1 MVYLT
6 PKTMEENHKN
16 AQDPNPSQGKK
27 SEADPNA
34 TYTPDTEELRN
45 SASTS
50 TYDAGSSGN
59 TGHEGFLSRQ
69 DEDDLKSRTDEPENR

>member
-1 MVYLT
+1 
-6 PKTMEENHKN
+6 MEQNDQE
-16 AQDPNPSQGKK
+16 QDPTPTQGKQ
-27 SEADPNA
+27 SEADPHA

>member
-1 MVYLT
+1 
-6 PKTMEENHKN
+6 MEEKDKTE
-16 AQDPNPSQGKK
+16 QDPNPTPGKQ
-27 SEADPNA
+27 SEANPHA
-34 TYTPDTEELRN
+34 TYTPDAEELRN

-50 TYDAGSSGN
+50 VYDAGSSGN

>member
-1 MVYLT
+1 
-6 PKTMEENHKN
+6 MEENHNKE
-16 AQDPNPSQGKK
+16 QDQNPTPGKK
-27 SEADPNA
+27 SEADPHA
-34 TYTPDTEELRN
+34 TYTPDAEELRN
-45 SASTS
+45 SASSS